1 MRDRNFDYFSGK
13 KRIRKSR
20 IGIFRTEVNP
30 FTAKLERFIA
40 NKHSREQSAFT
51 ENLKTVANAD
61 DSSTVFC
68 KTDDIFHDRRKSR
81 DCTGAQ
87 IISVRKSAGKND
99 EINSFANTF
108 FFMPDE
114 FRIR

>member
-1 MRDRNFDYFSGK
+1 MRHKPEHIAFFTDNPGDIIY
-13 KRIRKSR
+13 
-20 IGIFRTEVNP
+20 RTEVNP

-61 DSSTVFC
+61 HRPAIFC
-68 KTDDIFHDRRKSR
+68 KTDYILHDRRKSR

-99 EINSFANTF
+99 EVNAFAN
-108 FFMPDE
+108 
-114 FRIR
+114 